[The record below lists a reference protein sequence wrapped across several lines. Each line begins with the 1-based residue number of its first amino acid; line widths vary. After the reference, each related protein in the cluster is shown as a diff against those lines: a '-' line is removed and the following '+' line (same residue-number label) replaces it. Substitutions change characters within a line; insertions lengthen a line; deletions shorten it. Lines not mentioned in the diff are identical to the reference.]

1 VPVEVVGMVTAA
13 RARSTVGRWGE
24 DLVATYL
31 VGRGMVIVERN
42 WRCPLGEVDIV
53 ALHERTLVLVEVK
66 TRTTQRFGSAVE
78 AVTPS
83 KLARL
88 RKLAARWLHDHPVHP
103 DHVRIDVVGVLIP
116 HRGAPQIDHRE
127 GVA

>member
-1 VPVEVVGMVTAA
+1 MVAA
-13 RARSTVGRWGE
+13 ADARGTVGRWGE

-31 VGRGMVIVERN
+31 VERGMVIVERN
-42 WRCPLGEVDIV
+42 WRCPIGEVDIV

-66 TRTTQRFGSAVE
+66 TRTTQRFGSAIE
-78 AVTPS
+78 AVTPT

-88 RKLAARWLHDHPVHP
+88 RRLAAQWLRDHPLRP
-103 DHVRIDVVGVLIP
+103 DQVRIDVVGVLIP
-116 HRGAPQIDHRE
+116 HRGAAQIDHRE